1 MGFFESL
8 ETTSIAVWV
17 GESLWGYPLLLSL
30 HVIGLAMAVGI
41 FWMRDLAIIGGSLS
55 MNGIR
60 PLLKIGWIGLI
71 INALS
76 GLALFSSQAT
86 TFIFSK
92 PFLLKISAIA
102 IATACAAIIGRHVNR
117 LAATNGAAVVPD
129 SLRAFAGVSVCAW
142 AAAIVAGR
150 LIAYF

>member
-8 ETTSIAVWV
+8 ETTSIAIWV

-41 FWMRDLAIIGGSLS
+41 FWMRDLSLIGGGLTPR
-55 MNGIR
+55 GLR
-60 PLLKIGWIGLI
+60 GLLKIGWIGLI

-76 GLALFSSQAT
+76 GLALFTSQAT

-92 PFLLKISAIA
+92 PFLLKIGAIV
-102 IATACAAIIGRHVNR
+102 IATTIAAMIGQRVRR
-117 LAATNGAAVVPD
+117 LAESDGPVVVPD
-129 SLRAFAGVSVCAW
+129 SLRALAGVSLCAW
-142 AAAIVAGR
+142 GGAIVAGR